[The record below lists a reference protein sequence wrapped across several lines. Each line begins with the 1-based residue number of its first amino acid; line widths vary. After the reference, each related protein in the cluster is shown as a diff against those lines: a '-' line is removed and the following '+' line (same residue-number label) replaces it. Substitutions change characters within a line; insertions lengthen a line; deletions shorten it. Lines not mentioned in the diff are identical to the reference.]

1 MPRRR
6 NVPIAGSE
14 RAPVAGARKVGPAP
28 QDERVEVT
36 VVVRPRASHE
46 LPIEQLASQPPRER
60 QHMTRR
66 DYTRTLGADP
76 ADIERVAAFAREHG
90 LDVLWSDAA
99 RRSVALAG
107 SVAQMTAAFQT
118 ELARYESPHGT
129 YRGRTGPVHVPAEL
143 ADVVEAVLG
152 LDDRPQAIPHF
163 RPLTTGDEVAQPP
176 TARASFTPDK
186 LAKLYDFPNG
196 LDGSGQ
202 KIAIIE
208 LGGGYTA
215 TDLTTYFT
223 RLGITQPKVTAVSV
237 DGATN
242 RPTGDPHGPDGE
254 VALDIEIAGAIAPGA
269 QILVYFAP
277 NTDRGFLD
285 ALTTAIHDKRTP
297 SVISI
302 SWGAPEARWTQ
313 QAMTQFDQA
322 CQAAAVLGVT
332 VCCASGDSGSTD
344 GVTDGRAH
352 VDFPASSPHV
362 LACGGTHLEA
372 GNGSIS
378 AEVVWNA
385 GGGATGGGI
394 SDVFP
399 RPSWQS
405 SAKLP
410 APANPGGLQGRGVP
424 DVAGDA
430 DPATGYQIH
439 VDGQD
444 AVFGGTSAVAPLW
457 AALVARIN
465 QRLGKPTGFLNPILY
480 GATGQKALRDITKGT
495 NGAYTAAKGWDAC
508 TGLGSPDG
516 AKVLTATTT

>member
-6 NVPIAGSE
+6 NVPVTGSE
-14 RAPVAGARKVGPAP
+14 RAPVAGARRVGPAP
-28 QDERVEVT
+28 QEERVEVT
-36 VVVRPRASHE
+36 VVVRPRSSDPLA
-46 LPIEQLASQPPRER
+46 IERLASQPPAER
-60 QHMTRR
+60 RHMTRR
-66 DYTRTLGADP
+66 DYKRTLGADP
-76 ADIERVAAFAREHG
+76 ADMERVAAFAREHG
-90 LDVLWSDAA
+90 LEVLWSDAA

-118 ELARYESPHGT
+118 ELAQYESPYGA

-143 ADVVEAVLG
+143 ADIVEAVLG
-152 LDDRPQAIPHF
+152 LDDRPQAVPHF
-163 RPLTTGDEVAQPP
+163 RPLATDDAAQPP
-176 TARASFTPDK
+176 SARVSFTPDK
-186 LAKLYDFPNG
+186 LAELYEFPKG
-196 LDGSGQ
+196 LDGSGE

-208 LGGGYTA
+208 LGGGYKTA
-215 TDLTTYFT
+215 DLKTYFT

-237 DGATN
+237 DGARN
-242 RPTGDPHGPDGE
+242 RPTGDPRGPDGE
-254 VALDIEIAGAIAPGA
+254 VVLDIEITGAVAPGA

-285 ALTTAIHDKRTP
+285 AITTAIHDRRAP

-302 SWGAPEARWTQ
+302 SWGSSEAQWTQ

-322 CQAAAVLGVT
+322 FQSAALLGVT

-344 GVTDGRAH
+344 GLSDGRAH
-352 VDFPASSPHV
+352 VDFPASSPHI

-385 GGGATGGGI
+385 GGGASGGGI
-394 SDVFP
+394 SDAFP

-410 APANPGGLQGRGVP
+410 VSANPGGRQGRGVP

-430 DPATGYQIH
+430 DPATGYQVH

-465 QRLGKPTGFLNPILY
+465 QRLGKPIGFLNPVVY
-480 GATGQKALRDITKGT
+480 GPPGRKALRDITKGT

-508 TGLGSPDG
+508 TGLGSPNGTKLLD
-516 AKVLTATTT
+516 VMTT